1 MPTHAVQATC
11 ARIEELLGS
20 SHAFRRVDER
30 FYVVRQGS
38 AYIYVHV
45 LPWGGDRALVRFV
58 AQLARDVE
66 ITPDLA
72 IKLLQINTKLRF
84 GAFGFVK
91 DGSCVTLQHT
101 LLGGATLDGAE
112 LLATLRDLAML
123 ADEYD
128 DRIVAEAGGQTMQ
141 SILEEE
147 EMHTIRDSVI
157 DGIPWDGAPRR

>member
-1 MPTHAVQATC
+1 LPAKTLLSAATLAGTPTDA
-11 ARIEELLGS
+11 S
-20 SHAFRRVDER
+20 
-30 FYVVRQGS
+30 
-38 AYIYVHV
+38 
-45 LPWGGDRALVRFV
+45 
-58 AQLARDVE
+58 
-66 ITPDLA
+66 
-72 IKLLQINTKLRF
+72 F

-101 LLGGATLDGAE
+101 LLGGAALDGAE

-141 SILEEE
+141 ALLEEE